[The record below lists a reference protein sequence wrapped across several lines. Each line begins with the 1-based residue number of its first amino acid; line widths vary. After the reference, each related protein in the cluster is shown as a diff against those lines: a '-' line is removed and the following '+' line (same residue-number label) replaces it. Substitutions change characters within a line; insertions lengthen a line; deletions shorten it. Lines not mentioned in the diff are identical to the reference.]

1 MSRLHLYLALAGAPL
16 RPARPRYLVLFVTSR
31 CNARC
36 RMCFNWEALE
46 RNGEGDLTL
55 PELQK
60 IAEHWP
66 GLTQLTLSGGEPF
79 LRDDLVEVVEAF
91 VRRAG
96 ARQVSIPSNAILTE
110 RVVSFTSEILRRFPG
125 LPLNLNLSVD
135 AIGEDHDRIR
145 QVPGAFAAAMRT
157 ARGLTE
163 LRARYSNLRLG
174 ATVVLMKPNQDRIL
188 ETLAHLDQALA
199 WDRLQ
204 VELARGRTREPDAA
218 PAPLARYQEAAEWLR
233 RRGPA
238 SGSLPAVWHHRL
250 AGRMREVLIETVQ
263 EDRMVLPCR
272 AGREL
277 VVVEADGAVR
287 PCEVLHTLDQER
299 LAGLDLSDLTLG
311 RLRESDYRIAE
322 ILSSPQARKIRDWI
336 LSSRCHCS
344 YECALYADLVFDPRQ
359 WWSVLFP

>member
-1 MSRLHLYLALAGAPL
+1 MSRIPLYLALATAPL
-16 RPARPRYLVLFVTSR
+16 SPPGPHYLVLFVTSR

-55 PELQK
+55 PEVQR

-66 GLTQLTLSGGEPF
+66 GLVQLTLSGGEPF
-79 LRDDLVEVVEAF
+79 LRDDLPEVVEAF

-110 RVVSFTSEILRRFPG
+110 RVVAFTSEILRRLPG

-145 QVPGAFAAAMRT
+145 QVPGAFAAAMQT
-157 ARGLTE
+157 AQG
-163 LRARYSNLRLG
+163 LRALRERYPNLRLG
-174 ATVVLMKPNQDRIL
+174 ATVVLMKLNQDRVR
-188 ETLAHLDQALA
+188 ETLVHLEQTLA

-233 RRGPA
+233 QRRPA
-238 SGSLPAVWHHRL
+238 SGSVLAVLHHRL
-250 AGRMREVLIETVQ
+250 AGRMREVLIETVR

-277 VVVEADGAVR
+277 VVVEADGTVR
-287 PCEVLHTLDQER
+287 PCEVLHTLAAKGLREQG
-299 LAGLDLSDLTLG
+299 LLDLSLG
-311 RLRESDYRIAE
+311 QLRENDYRIAE
-322 ILSSPQARKIRDWI
+322 ILRSPRAQKIRDWI

-359 WWSVLFP
+359 WWSVLLS